1 MAFLMPIR
9 DVVIEFLKRLY
20 AGIGLIVNCLQ
31 ERRLG
36 KHALEVRKSLIGPLG
51 KLCTSSLFTA

>member
-9 DVVIEFLKRLY
+9 DVVIEFLKHLF
-20 AGIGLIVNCLQ
+20 AGSGLIVNCLQ

-36 KHALEVRKSLIGPLG
+36 KHALEVKAVFTGGPEHAISN
-51 KLCTSSLFTA
+51 T